1 MTIARKMVWALRS
14 NRRMMSAYER
24 SLDGITDSGGS
35 IAAASRI
42 VPGTTRFHLY
52 YSLFIYTRSA
62 LPLRYAKNFTYGR
75 RPL

>member
-1 MTIARKMVWALRS
+1 MTIARKMGWALRS

-42 VPGTTRFHLY
+42 VPGTTRYSFILLVIHLY
-52 YSLFIYTRSA
+52 SLGFAASLCEELY
-62 LPLRYAKNFTYGR
+62 LR
-75 RPL
+75 P